1 MEYSKKELMEIVA
14 NTRNDNPTSDSP
26 IATCLEIIERSDYG
40 ETKARATYKLR
51 EKETTIQ
58 VIAYFEKVFNNLL
71 TGKGV
76 CVYRFRESEVTA
88 IYLTKEDVKKAKH
101 H

>member
-40 ETKARATYKLR
+40 ETKARA
-51 EKETTIQ
+51 
-58 VIAYFEKVFNNLL
+58 VIAQ
-71 TGKGV
+71 
-76 CVYRFRESEVTA
+76 
-88 IYLTKEDVKKAKH
+88 
-101 H
+101 